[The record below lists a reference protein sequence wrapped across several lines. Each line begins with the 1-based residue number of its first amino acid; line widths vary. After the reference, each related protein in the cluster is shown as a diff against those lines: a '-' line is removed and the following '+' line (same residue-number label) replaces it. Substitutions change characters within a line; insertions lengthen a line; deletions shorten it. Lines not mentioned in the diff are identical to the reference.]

1 MTMRRPLVSLAML
14 IAGAALFFA
23 AFSHAGGSARI
34 RDGGTFRISLQAA
47 NFDYVDPA
55 LSYSWILLDATCAR
69 LMNHTDKPP
78 PEGLRL
84 VPEVAA
90 AFPRVSG
97 DGKTYRFTLR
107 PGLRFSD
114 GTPVHASAFAH
125 AINRILTKGIG
136 SPAEQYVE
144 DIVGAGSVR
153 AGKTATAAG
162 VVADGNRLV
171 VKFTRPHFDF
181 AEQTAMPFF
190 CAVPPTLP
198 SDPEGVPTFPGSG
211 PYYVSE
217 YVRNQRIV
225 LERNR
230 FYGGT
235 RPHHVDR
242 YVVDLRAKT
251 PQEVFGRIEQ
261 GQADWGSVA
270 PGFLYFDPAQGL
282 IRKYG
287 VNRSQFFVKPGLAL
301 RGYYLNVSRPLFH
314 DNLALRRAVNFAV
327 DRPAIVSRGGLFS
340 SLAGRP
346 TDQYLPPSM
355 PGFRDAHLYPL
366 DGPDLGKARRLARGH
381 LRGGEAVL
389 WTPDLPPAVA
399 AAQVVKQNLK
409 QVGLEVEIKALPR
422 EAFFREAAK
431 PNAPFDI
438 ALGNWVADFVDPYQY
453 INVLFDGRS
462 ILGVNIAHFDL
473 PKYNA
478 LMRRAGRLH
487 GEQRSRSYGQLDVQL
502 ARDGVPMIAVAFDTD
517 ATLVSK
523 RVGCILL
530 RPASNGLA
538 GLDLTAACL
547 K

>member
-1 MTMRRPLVSLAML
+1 ML

-23 AFSHAGGSARI
+23 AFSHAGGSVRF
-34 RDGGTFRISLQAA
+34 RDGGTFNISLQADS
-47 NFDYVDPA
+47 DYVDPA
-55 LSYSWILLDATCAR
+55 LSYSWTLLDVTCAR
-69 LMNHTDKPP
+69 LMNHPDKPP

-90 AFPRVSG
+90 AFPRVSS
-97 DGKTYRFTLR
+97 DGKNYTFTLR
-107 PGLRFSD
+107 SGFRFSD
-114 GTPVHASAFAH
+114 GTPVRASAFAH
-125 AINRILTKGIG
+125 AINRILTKGIN
-136 SPAEQYVE
+136 SPAEQYVQ
-144 DIVGAGSVR
+144 DIVGAGAVR
-153 AGKTATAAG
+153 AGTRLTAAG

-171 VKFTRPHFDF
+171 VRFTRPHFDF
-181 AEQTAMPFF
+181 AAQTVMPFF

-198 SDPEGVPTFPGSG
+198 SDPEGVHRFAGSG
-211 PYYVSE
+211 PYFISE
-217 YVRNQRIV
+217 YVPKQRIV

-242 YVVDLRAKT
+242 YVVDLREKT
-251 PQEVFGRIEQ
+251 PQDVFRQIER
-261 GQADWGSVA
+261 GQADWGWVSPPFV
-270 PGFLYFDPAQGL
+270 YFDPTYGL

-287 VNRSQFFVKPGLAL
+287 VNRSQFFIKPGLAL

-314 DNLALRRAVNFAV
+314 DNLQLRRAVNFAV

-340 SLAGRP
+340 PLAGQP

-355 PGFRDAHLYPL
+355 PGFRDARIYPL
-366 DGPDLGKARRLARGH
+366 DGPELGKARALARGH
-381 LRGGEAVL
+381 LREGKAVL
-389 WTPDLPPAVA
+389 GTIDNAPALA
-399 AAQVVKQNLK
+399 AAQIVKQNLHRI
-409 QVGLEVEIKALPR
+409 GLDVEIEALPF
-422 EAFFREAAK
+422 EAFYREAAK
-431 PNAPFDI
+431 PDAPFDL

-462 ILGVNIAHFDL
+462 ILGTNIAHFDL

-478 LMRRAGRLH
+478 LMRRTGRLS
-487 GEQRSRSYGQLDVQL
+487 GEERDRAFGRLDVRL
-502 ARDGVPMIAVAFDTD
+502 ARDGVPMIAVAFDSD

-538 GLDLTAACL
+538 GLDLTTACL